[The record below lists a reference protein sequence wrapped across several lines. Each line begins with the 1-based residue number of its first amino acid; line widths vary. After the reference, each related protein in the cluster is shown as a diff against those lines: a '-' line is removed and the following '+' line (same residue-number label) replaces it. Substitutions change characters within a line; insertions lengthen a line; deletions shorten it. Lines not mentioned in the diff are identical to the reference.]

1 MVFCS
6 ISFISVFLPVVLLL
20 YYILPKVCRNY
31 VLFVFSI
38 IFYAWGEPV
47 YFFLLFFSIFIN
59 WLAGILIDRF
69 RGQKGLI
76 LLFAILANVGI
87 LGYYKYAG
95 ITVET
100 VNALLRTNFAIPKI
114 ALPLG
119 ISFFTFKAL
128 SYIIDIYKEECPAQK
143 NIFNTALYISLFPQL
158 ISGPI
163 VKYREMES
171 QLKERTHSF
180 NLVVQGLKRFI
191 IGFAKKCLIASTL
204 GAVADEIF
212 ALEPIQISCS
222 LAWLGAFCYSFQLF
236 FDFSGYADMAIG
248 AGEMFGFKTPENFNY
263 PYISQSITEFW
274 RRWHISLSTWF
285 RDYLY
290 IPLGGNRKGNFRTYL
305 NLFIVFFTTGL
316 WHGASWTFVVWG
328 LWHGLFIIIE
338 RITGFHKKEGGWLL
352 DTVRHI
358 YCMLVV
364 ILGWVLFRADNFAFS
379 LKFIAT
385 MFCLGGEKDIVF
397 TIPYYMRNTEWII
410 MAAAIICSI
419 PVFENLLEKAKSG
432 WKQMLLNAW
441 LIILFVL
448 SFMAMASSTYQ
459 PFLYFKF

>member
-1 MVFCS
+1 MVFSS
-6 ISFISVFLPVVLLL
+6 ITFISIFLPAVLLL
-20 YYILPKVCRNY
+20 YYVLPKICRNC
-31 VLFVFSI
+31 VLLVAGI

-47 YFFLLFFSIFIN
+47 YIGLLLISIFLN
-59 WLAGILIDRF
+59 WLFGILIERLCN
-69 RGQKGLI
+69 QKGII
-76 LLFAILANVGI
+76 LLVAIIANVVL

-100 VNALLRTNFAIPKI
+100 INTLLRTNFAIPKI
-114 ALPLG
+114 VLPLG

-128 SYIIDIYKEECPAQK
+128 SYIIDIYKGETPAQK
-143 NIFNTALYISLFPQL
+143 NILNTALYISFFPQL

-163 VKYREMES
+163 VKYHDMID
-171 QLKERTHSF
+171 QLKERQHSF
-180 NLVVQGLKRFI
+180 DLVIHGLKRFI

-204 GAVADEIF
+204 GAVADQIF
-212 ALEPIQISCS
+212 ELQPIQISCS

-248 AGEMFGFKTPENFNY
+248 VGEMFGFKTPENFNY

-290 IPLGGNRKGNFRTYL
+290 IPLGGNRKGNVRTYI

-316 WHGASWTFVVWG
+316 WHGAAWTFVVWG

-338 RITGFHKKEGGWLL
+338 RISGFHKKEGGWFLN
-352 DTVRHI
+352 TVRHI
-358 YCMLVV
+358 YCLLVV
-364 ILGWVLFRADNFAFS
+364 IIGWVLFRADNFSYS
-379 LKFIAT
+379 LSYIAT
-385 MFCLGGEKDIVF
+385 MFGLGGEKDIVF
-397 TIPYYMRNTEWII
+397 SIPYFMRNTEWII
-410 MAAAIICSI
+410 MAAAFICSMPI
-419 PVFENLLEKAKSG
+419 FEKILESKFG
-432 WKQMLLNAW
+432 WKVMLVNTW
-441 LIILFVL
+441 LVILFIL
-448 SFMAMASSTYQ
+448 SYMAMASSTYQ